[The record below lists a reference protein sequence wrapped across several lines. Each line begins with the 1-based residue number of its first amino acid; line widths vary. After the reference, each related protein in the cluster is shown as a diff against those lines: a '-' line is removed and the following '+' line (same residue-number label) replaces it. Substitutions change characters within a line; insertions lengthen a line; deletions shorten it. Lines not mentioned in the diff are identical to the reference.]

1 MAITLRL
8 VCCVA
13 PYAVAGVRFGRG
25 PTRAYGVIQRPIDQF
40 SEADLHELFT
50 DPRVDVSV
58 GVPHE
63 GGDWAF
69 VPVTDALDLVRVRQ
83 LIEAAPAAETAP
95 TPPQRGTMDILA
107 EHARLEAERAR
118 DAAAPG
124 GDDEDHF
131 KFYSGHDLLRI
142 ADTTTAVDGADAQA
156 PSEGTTAN
164 IEAAARET
172 TAAPA
177 PGAGDGEVAREQG
190 TGGAGESTQPAA
202 DPAPA
207 PVAPPARPRR
217 QPAKK

>member
-25 PTRAYGVIQRPIDQF
+25 PSRAYGVIQRPIDQF

-50 DPRVDVSV
+50 EPRVDVSV

-63 GGDWAF
+63 TGGDWGGDWAF
-69 VPVTDALDLVRVRQ
+69 VPVSDALDLVRVRQ

-95 TPPQRGTMDILA
+95 PPRGTIDILA

-124 GDDEDHF
+124 GDDEDPDTA
-131 KFYSGHDLLRI
+131 SADPAAGADLP
-142 ADTTTAVDGADAQA
+142 TAALADAQ
-156 PSEGTTAN
+156 TT
-164 IEAAARET
+164 EAAAAPEA
-172 TAAPA
+172 AAPK
-177 PGAGDGEVAREQG
+177 P
-190 TGGAGESTQPAA
+190 
-202 DPAPA
+202 PAP
-207 PVAPPARPRR
+207 RRGRTRQPRR
-217 QPAKK
+217 AGAAQSR

>member
-1 MAITLRL
+1 MVIHLRL
-8 VCCVA
+8 ICCVT
-13 PYAVAGVRFGRG
+13 PWAVAGLRFGRG
-25 PTRAYGVIQRPIDQF
+25 PSRAFGVIQRPLEQF
-40 SEADLHELFT
+40 SDAELRELFT

-58 GVPHE
+58 GVQHPL
-63 GGDWAF
+63 GDWAF
-69 VPVTDALDLVRVRQ
+69 IPVPDVLDLARVVQ
-83 LIEAAPAAETAP
+83 LIEASADPAPPEN
-95 TPPQRGTMDILA
+95 PPRGTMEVLA
-107 EHARLEAERAR
+107 DHARLEAERAR

-164 IEAAARET
+164 SEAAARET